1 MTALYKNKNYEVVI
15 IANAMGETGERDSP
29 GYGVKNIETGVV
41 EHTTMVYPQALFQAD
56 AFMGALGQLDEPEDD
71 SGLIT
76 GMDPETI
83 N

>member
-1 MTALYKNKNYEVVI
+1 
-15 IANAMGETGERDSP
+15 
-29 GYGVKNIETGVV
+29 
-41 EHTTMVYPQALFQAD
+41 MVYPQALFQAD